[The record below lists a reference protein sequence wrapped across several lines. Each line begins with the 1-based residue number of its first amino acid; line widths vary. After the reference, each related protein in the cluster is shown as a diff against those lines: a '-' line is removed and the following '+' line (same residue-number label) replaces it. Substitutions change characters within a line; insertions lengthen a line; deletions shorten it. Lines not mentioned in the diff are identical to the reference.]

1 MKGSEEQRARSLSIR
16 RFLSPSLT
24 LHSSLWSFTRV
35 AGREPTKEV
44 TGHTRSEGMRVGRVT
59 REGNRNERNDR
70 TKGPRDGRMKRKR
83 HEGRKIGTGGTFM
96 ARMLMVQV
104 NRLYL
109 SAFLSGPLR
118 VPFAGR
124 NDTRDG
130 RREKGD
136 RQSRKGS
143 VKRRLSVRQRF
154 YDRKGTLQ

>member
-1 MKGSEEQRARSLSIR
+1 
-16 RFLSPSLT
+16 
-24 LHSSLWSFTRV
+24 
-35 AGREPTKEV
+35 
-44 TGHTRSEGMRVGRVT
+44 
-59 REGNRNERNDR
+59 
-70 TKGPRDGRMKRKR
+70 
-83 HEGRKIGTGGTFM
+83 M

-143 VKRRLSVRQRF
+143 VLRPSGAARRMVNGRIERE
-154 YDRKGTLQ
+154 

>member
-1 MKGSEEQRARSLSIR
+1 
-16 RFLSPSLT
+16 
-24 LHSSLWSFTRV
+24 
-35 AGREPTKEV
+35 
-44 TGHTRSEGMRVGRVT
+44 
-59 REGNRNERNDR
+59 
-70 TKGPRDGRMKRKR
+70 
-83 HEGRKIGTGGTFM
+83 M

-143 VKRRLSVRQRF
+143 VLMSSV
-154 YDRKGTLQ
+154 